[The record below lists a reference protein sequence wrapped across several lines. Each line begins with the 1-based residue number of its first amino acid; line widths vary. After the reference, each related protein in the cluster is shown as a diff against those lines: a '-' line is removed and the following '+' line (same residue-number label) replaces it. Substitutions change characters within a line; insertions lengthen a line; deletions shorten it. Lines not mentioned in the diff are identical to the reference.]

1 MDKTKKAFLC
11 YLFLLSIIELNAQN
25 WDIRLLDKIN
35 TEENPLNDPF
45 NKALSSSVTP
55 ASIVLPISM
64 FAAADYH
71 NDPALQKNAYFIGS
85 SILAA
90 ALLTT
95 TLKYSFKRQRP
106 FVENSFIT
114 KKCHVGKLS
123 FPSGHT
129 SSAFATAT
137 ALSLAYP
144 RWYVIGPSLL
154 WASSVAYSRMYL
166 GVHYPTDV
174 LGGMVIGIGV
184 SCILWEIEKRINK

>member
-1 MDKTKKAFLC
+1 MKGSFFC
-11 YLFLLSIIELNAQN
+11 YLFLLIINIAAQN
-25 WDIRLLDKIN
+25 RDILLLDKIN
-35 TEENPLNDPF
+35 TEAIQHKDVF
-45 NKALSSSVTP
+45 YAGLSSSVTP
-55 ASIVLPISM
+55 ISIALPVSLLV
-64 FAAADYH
+64 AGDHY
-71 NDPALQKNAYFIGS
+71 NDPSSIKNAYFIGS
-85 SILAA
+85 SIVAT

-114 KKCHVGKLS
+114 KKCNVGPLS

-144 RWYVIGPSLL
+144 KWYVIGPSFL

-174 LGGMVIGIGV
+174 LGGMLIGIGV
-184 SCILWEIEKRINK
+184 SCILWEVEKRINK